1 LYFER
6 LTKVLRRPKDAGFSD
21 HEVLVGTHVR
31 LRVRQ
36 RDRPRRR
43 HLHAHPANGLANAHN
58 ARRANTSMVNIGGDH
73 ATYHKKYDALLT
85 SDV

>member
-1 LYFER
+1 LYSER

-43 HLHAHPANGLANAHN
+43 HLHAHPPNGLAN
-58 ARRANTSMVNIGGDH
+58 TPMVNIGGDH

-85 SDV
+85 SDA